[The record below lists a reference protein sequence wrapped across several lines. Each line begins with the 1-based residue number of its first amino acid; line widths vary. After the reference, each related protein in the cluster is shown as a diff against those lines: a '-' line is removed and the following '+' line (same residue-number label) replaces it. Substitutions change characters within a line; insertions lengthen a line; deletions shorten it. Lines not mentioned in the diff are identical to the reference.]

1 MACEMET
8 VLPSFVLVMAMPIL
22 GWPLVRVIE
31 VEGASVCSTVAISPS
46 VMGVG
51 LTVGVCVAVGSGEAL
66 LPVTNHDHWNAQ
78 WPITST
84 RLSRRPL
91 SSCAAGWRHLISF
104 LRWIFELSLQ
114 SACVLGAQSNARRKG
129 LINTDCQ

>member
-31 VEGASVCSTVAISPS
+31 VDGASVCSTVATAPS

-51 LTVGVCVAVGSGEAL
+51 LTVGVCVVVGSGEAL
-66 LPVTNHDHWNAQ
+66 LVPAAVEVRGTAT
-78 WPITST
+78 PTT
-84 RLSRRPL
+84 RL
-91 SSCAAGWRHLISF
+91 
-104 LRWIFELSLQ
+104 LRSLREL
-114 SACVLGAQSNARRKG
+114 KG
-129 LINTDCQ
+129 LLNFTRSVCPFGG